1 MGDDQETPHNCALLR
16 NRLSSQG
23 PRLSVIGVMEQ
34 LPKPQSS
41 EPTQPVSPEQ
51 NVTHGS
57 KWSWS
62 RIVTFAGLI
71 ILGITPW
78 AQAQLP
84 PPNLPAVCPPLT
96 AFASPSLFDFF
107 WGTTPIRFPYE

>member
-1 MGDDQETPHNCALLR
+1 
-16 NRLSSQG
+16 
-23 PRLSVIGVMEQ
+23 MEQ
-34 LPKPQSS
+34 SPNHSTPQLPPSQATVQDHSQSAS
-41 EPTQPVSPEQ
+41 R
-51 NVTHGS
+51 

-62 RIVTFAGLI
+62 RITTFAGLI

>member
-1 MGDDQETPHNCALLR
+1 MEQPPKHATLEQP
-16 NRLSSQG
+16 SSQPTAQDQG
-23 PRLSVIGVMEQ
+23 
-34 LPKPQSS
+34 SS
-41 EPTQPVSPEQ
+41 P
-51 NVTHGS
+51 

-84 PPNLPAVCPPLT
+84 QPNLPAVCPPLT

>member
-1 MGDDQETPHNCALLR
+1 MEQPPNQSTQEPP
-16 NRLSSQG
+16 SSQPATQDQG
-23 PRLSVIGVMEQ
+23 
-34 LPKPQSS
+34 SS
-41 EPTQPVSPEQ
+41 P
-51 NVTHGS
+51 

-84 PPNLPAVCPPLT
+84 QPNLPAVCPPLT